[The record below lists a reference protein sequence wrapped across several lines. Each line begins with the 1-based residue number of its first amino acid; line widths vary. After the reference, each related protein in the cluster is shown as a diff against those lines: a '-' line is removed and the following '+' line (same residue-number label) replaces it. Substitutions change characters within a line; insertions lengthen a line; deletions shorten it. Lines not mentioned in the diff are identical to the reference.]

1 MYTIKGAIFDMDGTV
16 IDSMAEWESM
26 RVRFLEQHGIPV
38 EDALATKLLDMT
50 LAQSAAYIK
59 ETYDVEET
67 LEEILSEFQS
77 IMRGHFT
84 RGLPTKKGI
93 VDFLKHLRAQGVPCC
108 IASATDPELVELALA
123 RSGVREYFDVI
134 FSTKTIGR
142 SKQYPDIYEQAFA
155 YMGTDRAHTWVFEDA
170 AYALRTASA
179 AGFPTV
185 AVYDRYEPLQDEMH
199 ARATVYFPD
208 FSVFPSYF

>member
-16 IDSMAEWESM
+16 LDSMAEWEAM
-26 RVRFLEQHGIPV
+26 RVQFLKQRGIPV
-38 EDALATKLLDMT
+38 EDTLATKLLEMT

-67 LEEILSEFQS
+67 LEEILLGFQA

-84 RGLPTKKGI
+84 RGLPTKVGI

-108 IASATDPELVELALA
+108 IASATDPELVELALTQ
-123 RSGVREYFDVI
+123 SGVREYFDAI

-142 SKQYPDIYEQAFA
+142 SKKYPDIFEAA
-155 YMGTDRAHTWVFEDA
+155 RSHMGTDKEHTWVFEDA
-170 AYALRTASA
+170 AYALRTAAA

-208 FSVFPSYF
+208 FTVFPSYF